1 MTVMDFQNVRLIDPP
16 AGLVGPGARL
26 AAAQILVH
34 ANKTSHSSILKNANI
49 FLKPNRA
56 SRRIIDRSPTPGG
69 WVMSTHRFFDR
80 LALAASLAVALF
92 VSAFGQGAFAQS
104 APTFRDI
111 HIDVQPLRANAGDP
125 TATWVQEDLPRD
137 LAQALAGRMSRD
149 GAPLT
154 VRIDYLTLGPQTGE
168 MLHAGASLDNILG
181 VAVIGGRELP
191 VRATTSYY
199 TTPVDQT
206 MIERSNRERVAQ
218 LSQAL
223 AFWIARGDF
232 F

>member
-1 MTVMDFQNVRLIDPP
+1 MSIRRILDR
-16 AGLVGPGARL
+16 AAL
-26 AAAQILVH
+26 AA
-34 ANKTSHSSILKNANI
+34 
-49 FLKPNRA
+49 P
-56 SRRIIDRSPTPGG
+56 
-69 WVMSTHRFFDR
+69 
-80 LALAASLAVALF
+80 LALALS
-92 VSAFGQGAFAQS
+92 VSALGQGALAQS
-104 APTFRDI
+104 APTFRDV
-111 HIDVQPLRANAGDP
+111 HVDVQPLRANAGDP
-125 TATWVQEDLPRD
+125 TAAWVQEDLPRD
-137 LAQALAGRMSRD
+137 LAQALAGRMSRG

-191 VRATTSYY
+191 IRATTSYY

-206 MIERSNRERVAQ
+206 MIERSNRDRVAQ